1 MLNAFYVLM
10 QLDAGT
16 LESVMPSGG
25 FGVTGLKETHTQCS
39 TEFVVMTLALMVLE
53 QTANVTMT
61 GTPLRS

>member
-10 QLDAGT
+10 QLDTGT
-16 LESVMPSGG
+16 QELVMPSGG

-39 TEFVVMTLALMVLE
+39 TEFVVMTLTLMVLE
-53 QTANVTMT
+53 QTANVIMT